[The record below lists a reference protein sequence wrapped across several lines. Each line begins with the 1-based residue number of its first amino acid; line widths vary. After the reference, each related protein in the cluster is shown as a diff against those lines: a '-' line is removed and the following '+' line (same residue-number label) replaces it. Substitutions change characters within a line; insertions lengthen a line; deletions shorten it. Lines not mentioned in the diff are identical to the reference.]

1 MSGTEQVIRNTLKT
15 KEKKRKIHK
24 IDLNERQKINFVI
37 QHVYVCLYVI
47 IILENL
53 MRIKTNTKKTNI
65 KKNKKKIEGEE
76 GYKE

>member
-37 QHVYVCLYVI
+37 QHVYVCLCVTV
-47 IILENL
+47 ILENQSHKDL
-53 MRIKTNTKKTNI
+53 IQIRRKQT
-65 KKNKKKIEGEE
+65 
-76 GYKE
+76 